1 MNAALP
7 AVDAF
12 YEQAA
17 CGLLA
22 TDAGGMIV
30 RANATIH
37 AWLGAQADALI
48 GKLRFCDLLSVGARL
63 FHHTRCVP
71 LLELEGAVNEIQ
83 VDLHTLDGRRLPVLL
98 NIVRRPGA
106 DGAWLDHWAVFGS
119 TGRHAYEHALLG
131 ARKVAEDA

>member
-37 AWLGAQADALI
+37 AWLGAPSDALA

-71 LLELEGAVNEIQ
+71 LLQREGAVNEVQ
-83 VDLHTLDGRRLPVLL
+83 VDLLTL
-98 NIVRRPGA
+98 
-106 DGAWLDHWAVFGS
+106 
-119 TGRHAYEHALLG
+119 
-131 ARKVAEDA
+131 